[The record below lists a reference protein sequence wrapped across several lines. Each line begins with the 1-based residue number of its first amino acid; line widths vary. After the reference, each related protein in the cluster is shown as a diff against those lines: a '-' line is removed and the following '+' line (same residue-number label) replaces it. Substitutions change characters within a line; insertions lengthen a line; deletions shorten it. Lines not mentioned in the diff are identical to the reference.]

1 MIAKEFL
8 QLGRDRLALTLML
21 FVPVAML
28 FILGWAINTDVKHV
42 PTAVVDLSGSV
53 EARKLLEAFENS
65 QYFDI
70 RHRAANTREL
80 ARMIDDGTAK
90 VCVVIP
96 PHSPSQPARPPARVQ
111 GTVA

>member
-1 MIAKEFL
+1 
-8 QLGRDRLALTLML
+8 ML

-28 FILGWAINTDVKHV
+28 FIFGWAINTDVKHV

-70 RHRAANTREL
+70 RHRAANAREL
-80 ARMIDDGTAK
+80 TRMIDDGSAK
-90 VCVVIP
+90 VGVVIP
-96 PHSPSQPARPPARVQ
+96 PDYAKELARSRPRGQATLGSSAPQ
-111 GTVA
+111 NWTTPTN